1 MDPGL
6 PALQLRPRVR
16 KTVGTLTYTDIGVT
30 CPADREW
37 IAAGAGQRRYERTV
51 LIGHGEDD
59 WEAAARAVMKW
70 AVKRKSGFEV
80 VGDQPATEGCD
91 YELVARVG
99 PLKIRE
105 PVRVVATVT
114 EANRVGFAY
123 GTLTGHPVSGEEAFV
138 VHRDGSEVLFTLRS
152 VTSAGAGGWRLL
164 FPIVLLAQRIYRR
177 RYLVALSAPNAS
189 S

>member
-1 MDPGL
+1 M
-6 PALQLRPRVR
+6 ALQLRPGLRQ
-16 KTVGTLTYTDIGVT
+16 TVGTLTYTDIGVT
-30 CPADREW
+30 RPADREW
-37 IAAGAGQRRYERTV
+37 IAATAAQRRYERTV
-51 LIGHGEDD
+51 PIGHGDAD
-59 WEAAARAVMKW
+59 WEVAARAVMEW
-70 AVKRKSGFEV
+70 AVKRRSGFDA
-80 VGDQPATEGCD
+80 VGDGSATEGRD

-99 PLKIRE
+99 PLKVRE

-114 EANRVGFAY
+114 EPDRVGFAY

-164 FPIVLLAQRIYRR
+164 FPLALLAQRIYRW
-177 RYLVALSAPNAS
+177 RYLAALRAPNAS